1 MPDTKKDK
9 AKRNE
14 NLKAL
19 RTVILV
25 VLGIAVALAVYMRIS
40 NHSKNSAQDA
50 EENMSEETILME
62 YDFARQYPKDV
73 REVVKLH
80 CRYLKCLYNEKLEE
94 GDLQKLNEQS
104 RELLAEEL
112 LLGNDQKTQ
121 EENLKK
127 DIDEFQTTGK
137 IYVSYT
143 VDPEDSITYNEI
155 NGRQYAT
162 IYVTCNIREGNAT
175 KPVQEE
181 YLLVQE
187 EDNWKILGWQGV
199 ITSDSTT
206 ETE

>member
-1 MPDTKKDK
+1 MPDTNKNKKS
-9 AKRNE
+9 E
-14 NLKAL
+14 NLKLL
-19 RTVILV
+19 RTVIIV

-40 NHSKNSAQDA
+40 NHSRNSAQDA

-62 YDFARQYPKDV
+62 YDFTKQYPKDV

-80 CRYLKCLYNEKLEE
+80 CRYMKCLYNEKLDEE
-94 GDLQKLNEQS
+94 DLEKLNEQS
-104 RELLAEEL
+104 RELLAAEL

-127 DIDEFQTTGK
+127 DVEDFQTDGK

-181 YLLVQE
+181 YLLIQE

-199 ITSDSTT
+199 ISSDATT